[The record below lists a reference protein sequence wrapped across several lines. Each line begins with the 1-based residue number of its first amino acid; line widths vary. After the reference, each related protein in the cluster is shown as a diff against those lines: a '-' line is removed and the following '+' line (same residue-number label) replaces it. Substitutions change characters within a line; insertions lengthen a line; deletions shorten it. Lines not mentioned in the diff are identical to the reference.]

1 MCHPGRLAPIDAVS
15 CVRSSDAFSWCER
28 QTYCQS
34 VYVTTNY
41 TGCDWHCVNLLW
53 IATDFSG
60 ANFTGNPEFVEGG
73 ATCPADAVTTQA
85 TTESTVGTT
94 YGQTTAPADTTATT
108 DGQATT
114 PTDTT
119 ASSTQTSTSDDP
131 TTIEIQTT
139 TACVYTIDTTGTTVA
154 GEAQCGD
161 TDDHIEWVIVLVIGM
176 AISVCFNVYL
186 CLSYRL
192 KRKKHADI
200 QDATEATHGKFTN
213 DAKDNPSSYAPEKV
227 GKKSGDIVRSTTDVQ
242 ANGVSAVARVTDV
255 SRTDKN
261 LDSGN
266 RETPLTT
273 RSLADLNFE
282 TGFTADSNL
291 HSAAKAK
298 TVDEMRSSD
307 GNLKATSGSTPSYQ
321 IGQKKNTK
329 ADTSPATTDASHKV
343 DARNTAY
350 IETKRKNSQ
359 RRART
364 PTSTDSGPKPRDGE
378 STGDPPLRLSTLRDT
393 SDLTGDE
400 ETKSPEKTRQPETG
414 NFNRPEVGPVKQEPA
429 QWAHL
434 VNKNK
439 LFNAETSSLTMEET
453 DIEDYQSRPNS
464 SYNLRRDNDRWQQEH
479 TEDGLPKVTS

>member
-15 CVRSSDAFSWCER
+15 CVRSSDAFSWCEQ

-85 TTESTVGTT
+85 TTESTEGTT
-94 YGQTTAPADTTATT
+94 YGQTTATADTTATT
-108 DGQATT
+108 DGQATP

-119 ASSTQTSTSDDP
+119 ASSTQTSTSDDT
-131 TTIEIQTT
+131 TTIGIQTT

-154 GEAQCGD
+154 GETQCAD
-161 TDDHIEWVIVLVIGM
+161 TDDHIVWVIVVIFLGIGM
-176 AISVCFNVYL
+176 VISVCFNL
-186 CLSYRL
+186 RLSYRL
-192 KRKKHADI
+192 KRKKQADI
-200 QDATEATHGKFTN
+200 QDATEATHGKFSN
-213 DAKDNPSSYAPEKV
+213 DAKDNPSSHAPEQV

-255 SRTDKN
+255 SRPDTN
-261 LDSGN
+261 LDSVN

-282 TGFTADSNL
+282 TGSTADSNL
-291 HSAAKAK
+291 HSTAKAK

-307 GNLKATSGSTPSYQ
+307 GNLKATSGFTPSYQ
-321 IGQKKNTK
+321 IRQKKNTK
-329 ADTSPATTDASHKV
+329 ADRSPATTDASHKV

-350 IETKRKNSQ
+350 IETKRKKSQ
-359 RRART
+359 RR
-364 PTSTDSGPKPRDGE
+364 PTSTDSGGKPRDVE
-378 STGDPPLRLSTLRDT
+378 STGDPQLRLSTLRDT
-393 SDLTGDE
+393 SDLTGDQE
-400 ETKSPEKTRQPETG
+400 IKTRQPETG
-414 NFNRPEVGPVKQEPA
+414 NFNTPEAGPVNQEPA

-439 LFNAETSSLTMEET
+439 LFNAETSSLPMEET